1 MHDVHTTRRLDCL
14 KTRGFWLHYGE
25 MIAAMVVGMMAFY
38 PILTWVP
45 DHLGRGD
52 FLDAAIPTALVMAT
66 SMTLGMSIWM
76 AIRRHSWR
84 FILEMGAAMYLS
96 FVVLFPAYWAGLLS
110 ADGLLVVGHV
120 VMLPAMAAV
129 ILRH

>member
-1 MHDVHTTRRLDCL
+1 
-14 KTRGFWLHYGE
+14 
-25 MIAAMVVGMMAFY
+25 
-38 PILTWVP
+38 
-45 DHLGRGD
+45 
-52 FLDAAIPTALVMAT
+52 MAT

-76 AIRRHSWR
+76 AIRRHAWR

-110 ADGLLVVGHV
+110 GDGLLVVGHI
-120 VMLPAMAAV
+120 VMLPAMAVV